1 MIRIRYSPESIK
13 EDSMVK
19 IYDNIKDENGIDDP
33 KRVRLFITKV
43 EDDGTINEFLS
54 GNSAV
59 PMTNGTL
66 FIVDDWLIDQLDKVV
81 FKGGTLKVKEG
92 EQLDEPVKTVLEREE
107 EELLKRLAELRAKKT
122 ADTEDTTD
130 EPAE

>member
-1 MIRIRYSPESIK
+1 
-13 EDSMVK
+13 MVK

-66 FIVDDWLIDQLDKVV
+66 FIVDGWLIDQIDKVV
-81 FKGGTLKVKEG
+81 FKDGALQVKDG
-92 EQLDEPVKTVLEREE
+92 EVLDEPVKSEKELKREA
-107 EELLKRLAELRAKKT
+107 LLKQLAELES
-122 ADTEDTTD
+122 EDTQ
-130 EPAE
+130 EEEGP

>member
-1 MIRIRYSPESIK
+1 MAQILLTLESIK
-13 EDSMVK
+13 EVIMVK
-19 IYDNIKDENGIDDP
+19 IYDNIKDERGIDDP

-81 FKGGTLKVKEG
+81 FKDGTLQVKEG
-92 EQLDEPVKTVLEREE
+92 EQLDEPVKSEKELQREA
-107 EELLKRLAELRAKKT
+107 LLRQLALLD
-122 ADTEDTTD
+122 ADTEEVTD
-130 EPAE
+130 EP

>member
-66 FIVDDWLIDQLDKVV
+66 FIVDGWLINQIDKVV
-81 FKGGTLKVKEG
+81 FKDGALQVKDG
-92 EQLDEPVKTVLEREE
+92 EVLDEPVKTVLEREE

-122 ADTEDTTD
+122 ADTEEVTD
-130 EPAE
+130 EP

>member
-43 EDDGTINEFLS
+43 EDDGTIKEFLS

-66 FIVDDWLIDQLDKVV
+66 FIVDDWLIDQIDKVI
-81 FKGGTLKVKEG
+81 FKDGTLQVKEG
-92 EQLDEPVKTVLEREE
+92 EQLDEPVKSEKEKQR
-107 EELLKRLAELRAKKT
+107 EELLRQLALLD
-122 ADTEDTTD
+122 ADTEEVTD

>member
-1 MIRIRYSPESIK
+1 
-13 EDSMVK
+13 MVK

-43 EDDGTINEFLS
+43 DDNGTVSEYLS

-66 FIVDDWLIDQLDKVV
+66 FIVDDWLIDQLDKVI
-81 FKGGTLKVKEG
+81 FKDGTLKVKEG
-92 EQLDEPVKTVLEREE
+92 EQLDEPVKSKKELQR
-107 EELLKRLAELRAKKT
+107 EELLRQLALLD

-130 EPAE
+130 EP

>member
-1 MIRIRYSPESIK
+1 MIRILLMPESIK

-43 EDDGTINEFLS
+43 EDDGTISEFLS

-59 PMTNGTL
+59 PMTNGTM

-81 FKGGTLKVKEG
+81 FKDGTLLVKEG
-92 EQLDEPVKTVLEREE
+92 EQLDEPVKSEKELQR
-107 EELLKRLAELRAKKT
+107 EELLRQLALLD

-130 EPAE
+130 EP

>member
-1 MIRIRYSPESIK
+1 MIRILLMPESIK

-43 EDDGTINEFLS
+43 EDDGTISEFLS

-59 PMTNGTL
+59 PMTNGTM
-66 FIVDDWLIDQLDKVV
+66 FIVDNWLIDQLDKVA
-81 FKGGTLKVKEG
+81 FKDGTLQVKEG
-92 EQLDEPVKTVLEREE
+92 EQLDEPVKSEKEKRR
-107 EELLKRLAELRAKKT
+107 EELLRQLALLD
-122 ADTEDTTD
+122 ADTEESTD
-130 EPAE
+130 EP